1 VSQTT
6 NASPST
12 TASQNAGASPAPAT
26 GPTTAQSHPASVPT
40 VAGRVGDI
48 RASTRRALSG
58 TPGQLRILSLAA
70 VAVSLIFAIGA
81 FSTFGSAD
89 DALRRAGENAAQLV
103 RIQAIHT
110 NLVRADAD
118 ATNAFLV
125 GGLEPADQRT
135 NYASSMAQASELIA
149 QAAKAQPADGSA
161 LGALNNTVLTY
172 GGLVEQARANNRQAL
187 PVGAQYLRV
196 ASSGL
201 RTDALPILDALVK
214 ANDARVIAE
223 FDSAKRALATFLAL
237 GVLALVVLIA
247 GMLWLSRRT
256 HRYINVP
263 LAGATLAILLT
274 LVIGS
279 ISLASVGSRVGTVRD
294 NSYAATLA
302 TAKARI
308 AAFDAKSNESLT
320 LIARGSGAKF
330 EKAWLRSSGSVAALS
345 ATSAN
350 LSSDAKSM
358 SGLWKKYVGV
368 HQKIREADDGGGW
381 EAAVKQAIGNG
392 PTSSNATFDAFDAA
406 SGAALTS
413 SSRTAIDSLDTPRTW
428 LPFAAWLALLV
439 GIAAAVSA
447 WWGVSLRLEE
457 YR

>member
-1 VSQTT
+1 
-6 NASPST
+6 
-12 TASQNAGASPAPAT
+12 
-26 GPTTAQSHPASVPT
+26 VPT
-40 VAGRVGDI
+40 VAGRVGDV

-58 TPGQLRILSLAA
+58 TPGRLRILALLA

-89 DALRRAGENAAQLV
+89 DALRRGGENAAQLV

-135 NYASSMAQASELIA
+135 SYTASMAQTARLIA
-149 QAAKAQPADGSA
+149 QAAKAQPADGPA
-161 LGALNNTVLTY
+161 LGALNDAVLTY
-172 GGLVEQARANNRQAL
+172 GGLIEQARATNRQAL

-201 RTDALPILDALVK
+201 RSDALPILDALVK
-214 ANDARVIAE
+214 ANDARVSAE
-223 FDSAKRALATFLAL
+223 FDAARGASTALIAS
-237 GVLALVVLIA
+237 GVLALLVLVA
-247 GMLWLSRRT
+247 GMVWLSRRT
-256 HRYINVP
+256 HRYVNVP

-274 LVIGS
+274 LVIGWV
-279 ISLASVGSRVGTVRD
+279 SLAAVSSRVSTVRD
-294 NSYAATLA
+294 GSYAATLA

-330 EKAWLRSSGSVAALS
+330 EKAWVSSSDVVAAQS
-345 ATSAN
+345 ATAAR
-350 LSSDAKSM
+350 LGSDASRLG
-358 SGLWKKYVGV
+358 GLWKGYVGT
-368 HQKIREADDGGGW
+368 HAQIRKADDAGKW
-381 EAAVKQAIGNG
+381 EAAVKQAIGSS
-392 PTSSNATFDAFDAA
+392 PTSANATFGAFDTA
-406 SGAALTS
+406 SGSALTS
-413 SSRTAIDSLDTPRTW
+413 SSGAASDSLDAPRSW
-428 LPFAAWLALLV
+428 LPFAAWLGLLV

>member
-6 NASPST
+6 
-12 TASQNAGASPAPAT
+12 
-26 GPTTAQSHPASVPT
+26 SVPT
-40 VAGRVGDI
+40 VAGRVGDV

-58 TPGQLRILSLAA
+58 TPGRLRVLALLA

-89 DALRRAGENAAQLV
+89 DALRRGGENAAQLV
-103 RIQAIHT
+103 RVQAIHT

-135 NYASSMAQASELIA
+135 SYTAAMAQAARLIA
-149 QAAKAQPADGSA
+149 QAAKAQPADGPA
-161 LGALNNTVLTY
+161 LGALNDAVLTY
-172 GGLVEQARANNRQAL
+172 GGLIEQARATNRQAL

-201 RTDALPILDALVK
+201 RSDALPILDALVK
-214 ANDARVIAE
+214 ANDARVGAE
-223 FDSAKRALATFLAL
+223 FDAARGASTALIAS
-237 GVLALVVLIA
+237 GVLALLVLIA
-247 GMLWLSRRT
+247 GMVWLSRRT
-256 HRYINVP
+256 HRYVNVP

-274 LVIGS
+274 LVVGWV
-279 ISLASVGSRVGTVRD
+279 SLAAVSSRVSTVRD
-294 NSYAATLA
+294 GSYAATLA

-330 EKAWLRSSGSVAALS
+330 EKAWVSSSNVVAAQS
-345 ATSAN
+345 AAAARLGNDASN
-350 LSSDAKSM
+350 LG
-358 SGLWKKYVGV
+358 GLWKGYLGA
-368 HQKIREADDGGGW
+368 HGQIRASDDAGKW
-381 EAAVKQAIGNG
+381 EAAVRQAIGSG
-392 PTSSNATFDAFDAA
+392 PTSANATFGAFDTA
-406 SGAALTS
+406 SGSALTS
-413 SSRTAIDSLDTPRTW
+413 SSGAASDSLDAPRSW
-428 LPFAAWLALLV
+428 LPFAAWLGLLV

>member
-1 VSQTT
+1 MSQTT
-6 NASPST
+6 SANHTPSST
-12 TASQNAGASPAPAT
+12 QTPDAGLTASRQPT
-26 GPTTAQSHPASVPT
+26 GVPT

-48 RASTRRALSG
+48 RTSARRALSG
-58 TPGQLRILSLAA
+58 TPGQLRILTLAA
-70 VAVSLIFAIGA
+70 VAVSLIFAVGA

-125 GGLEPADQRT
+125 GGLEPAGQRT
-135 NYASSMAQASELIA
+135 SYTSSMTQASKLIA
-149 QAAKAQPADGSA
+149 LAARAQPADGAA

-172 GGLVEQARANNRQAL
+172 GGLIEQARASNRQAL

-201 RTDALPILDALVK
+201 RSDALPILDALVK
-214 ANDARVIAE
+214 ANDTRVIAE
-223 FDSAKRALATFLAL
+223 FDSAKRALATFLVL
-237 GVLALVVLIA
+237 GVLALVVLTG
-247 GMLWLSRRT
+247 GMIWLSRRT
-256 HRYINVP
+256 HRYINLP

-294 NSYAATLA
+294 SSYAATLA

-330 EKAWLRSSGSVAALS
+330 EKAWLGSSGAVATQS
-345 ATSAN
+345 ATSADLN
-350 LSSDAKSM
+350 RDAASM
-358 SGLWKKYVGV
+358 GGLWKAYVGI

-381 EAAVKQAIGNG
+381 EAAVRQATGSG

-406 SGAALTS
+406 SGSALTS
-413 SSRTAIDSLDTPRTW
+413 SSRIAIDSLDTPRTW
-428 LPFAAWLALLV
+428 LPFAAWLSLLI

>member
-6 NASPST
+6 SASQSTSASPT
-12 TASQNAGASPAPAT
+12 PNA
-26 GPTTAQSHPASVPT
+26 GPTTLSQPASVPT

-48 RASTRRALSG
+48 RASARRALSG
-58 TPGQLRILSLAA
+58 TPGQLRILTLAA
-70 VAVSLIFAIGA
+70 VAVSLIFAVGA

-125 GGLEPADQRT
+125 GGLEPAAQRT
-135 NYASSMAQASELIA
+135 SYTSSMTQASKLIA
-149 QAAKAQPADGSA
+149 LAAKAQPADGPA

-172 GGLVEQARANNRQAL
+172 GGLIEQARANNRQAL

-201 RTDALPILDALVK
+201 RSDALPILDALVK

-223 FDSAKRALATFLAL
+223 LDAAKRALATFLAL
-237 GVLALVVLIA
+237 GVLALVVLIG

-279 ISLASVGSRVGTVRD
+279 IALASVGSRVGTVRD
-294 NSYAATLA
+294 TSYAATLA

-320 LIARGSGAKF
+320 LIARGSGASF
-330 EKAWLRSSGSVAALS
+330 EKAWLASSGSVAAQS
-345 ATSAN
+345 TTSAN
-350 LSSDAKSM
+350 LNNDAASM
-358 SGLWKKYVGV
+358 SALWKKYVGI
-368 HQKIREADDGGGW
+368 HQKIREADNGGGW
-381 EAAVKQAIGNG
+381 EAAVKQATGSG

-406 SGAALTS
+406 SGSALTS
-413 SSRTAIDSLDTPRTW
+413 SSRTAVDSLDTPRTW
-428 LPFAAWLALLV
+428 LPFAAWLALLI

>member
-1 VSQTT
+1 
-6 NASPST
+6 
-12 TASQNAGASPAPAT
+12 
-26 GPTTAQSHPASVPT
+26 
-40 VAGRVGDI
+40 
-48 RASTRRALSG
+48 
-58 TPGQLRILSLAA
+58 
-70 VAVSLIFAIGA
+70 
-81 FSTFGSAD
+81 TFGSAD

-118 ATNAFLV
+118 ATNAFLI
-125 GGLEPADQRT
+125 GGLEPAGQRT
-135 NYASSMAQASELIA
+135 SYTSAMTQASKLIA
-149 QAAKAQPADGSA
+149 LAARAQPADGPA

-172 GGLVEQARANNRQAL
+172 GGLIEQARANNRQAL

-201 RTDALPILDALVK
+201 RSDALPILDALVK

-223 FDSAKRALATFLAL
+223 FDAAKRALAIFLAL
-237 GVLALVVLIA
+237 GVLALVVLTG
-247 GMLWLSRRT
+247 GMIWLSRRT

-279 ISLASVGSRVGTVRD
+279 IALASAGSRVDTVRD
-294 NSYAATLA
+294 SSYAATLA

-320 LIARGSGAKF
+320 LIARGSGANF
-330 EKAWLRSSGSVAALS
+330 QKAWLSSSGAVAAQS
-345 ATSAN
+345 AISADLN
-350 LSSDAKSM
+350 GDAATM

-368 HQKIREADDGGGW
+368 HQQIRKADEGGQW
-381 EAAVKQAIGNG
+381 EAAVKQATGSG
-392 PTSSNATFDAFDAA
+392 LTSSNAAFDAFDTA
-406 SGAALTS
+406 SGSALTS
-413 SSRTAIDSLDTPRTW
+413 SSRTAIDSLDAPRTW
-428 LPFAAWLALLV
+428 LPFAAWLSLLI